1 MSFEE
6 IFDSSYERILNTQK
20 NGLGFFESFYQ
31 HFLNADD
38 NITKRFEN
46 TNMALQQS
54 MLKKSFYS
62 LFAFY
67 ASGQTDDSLSRIAEK
82 HNHKNLNIH
91 PRFYDTWLECLIA
104 NVSQF
109 DDEFCEDIELAWR
122 LVMAPGITYMKFKY
136 DKKS

>member
-6 IFDSSYERILNTQK
+6 IFDSSYKRVLNMQK
-20 NGLGFFESFYQ
+20 NGLGVFESFYQ
-31 HFLNADD
+31 HFLSADD

-46 TNMALQQS
+46 TNMALQES

-67 ASGQTDDSLSRIAEK
+67 ASGQTDDSLSRITEK
-82 HNHKNLNIH
+82 HNQKNLNIH
-91 PRFYDTWLECLIA
+91 PEFYDIWLGCLITT
-104 NVSQF
+104 VSQY

-136 DKKS
+136 DKLP